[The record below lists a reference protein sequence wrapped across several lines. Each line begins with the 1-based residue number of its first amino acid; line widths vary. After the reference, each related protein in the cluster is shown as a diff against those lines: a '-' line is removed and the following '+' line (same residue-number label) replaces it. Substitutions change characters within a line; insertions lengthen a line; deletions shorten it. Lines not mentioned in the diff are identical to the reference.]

1 MRNFTGTP
9 ESPNPEFNYTFIKK
23 ISLAAAGLCDWV
35 VNVLIYHDIFLE
47 VEPKRRLLQEAEA
60 KLADANARLA
70 QVTPRKTPCNHST
83 RNHTACN
90 HRAARAGQ
98 REGGDARGAQTVL
111 PAAARR
117 GESSPR

>member
-70 QVTPRKTPCNHST
+70 QVNEKVATLEARKQSFQQQLVE
-83 RNHTACN
+83 
-90 HRAARAGQ
+90 ARA
-98 REGGDARGAQTVL
+98 R
-111 PAAARR
+111 PADPAYDRHERTDERA
-117 GESSPR
+117 